1 MLLNCLAVGLG
12 GLLGSVLRYLLSLF
26 PIKESTLFPIKTF
39 VINIL
44 GCTAIGLIAVL
55 STRNKSFDSRL
66 LLFLKVGICGGFT
79 TFSSFALESVDL
91 IQRGHPFS
99 AFLYVLLSIALGTGV
114 IILLQTK
121 VFMNML

>member
-26 PIKESTLFPIKTF
+26 PINESTLFPIKTF
-39 VINIL
+39 AINIL

-91 IQRGHPFS
+91 LRGGHPWIAFAYIS
-99 AFLYVLLSIALGTGV
+99 ASVIFGVLL
-114 IILLQTK
+114 
-121 VFMNML
+121 VFAAQAAVR